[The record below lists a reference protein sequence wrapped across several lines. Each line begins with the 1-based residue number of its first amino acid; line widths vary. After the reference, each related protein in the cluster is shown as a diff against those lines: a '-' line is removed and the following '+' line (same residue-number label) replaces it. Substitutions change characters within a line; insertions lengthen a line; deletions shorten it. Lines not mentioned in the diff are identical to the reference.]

1 MRMRKRLV
9 SLYPEAWRDR
19 YGEEMCALL
28 DQTPPSITATL
39 NLLRGALTA
48 HLRPLASSA
57 PAARA
62 RGTIVHVLGCFI
74 IFCFFGSAFAK
85 TTENYGYTERIHPL
99 LGISHSVIV
108 IAAIGAACALALAA
122 APLALASVALARRE
136 HESALVKLIVVPPA
150 AIAIF
155 AGSVELLV
163 LWLNAHHHR
172 AGLGGWLLLGLC
184 VLCAAAGGFACW
196 AAPRA
201 LMRRID
207 LPPRAFAFSVA
218 AIGLVTLCMTA
229 IAVATCV
236 FLVGIVA
243 DAPHA
248 GAAGNGPAQLLN
260 VTTSIAI
267 QCTGMLGLSAVAA
280 VSTARGLRSVRA
292 L

>member
-1 MRMRKRLV
+1 MRKRLV

-19 YGEEMCALL
+19 YGEEMSALL

-39 NLLRGALTA
+39 DLLLGALTE

-62 RGTIVHVLGCFI
+62 RGTIAHVLGCFI
-74 IFCFFGSAFAK
+74 IFCFFGAGFAK
-85 TTENYGYTERIHPL
+85 TTENYDYIEHVHPL
-99 LGISHSVIV
+99 LGISHSVIL
-108 IAAIGAACALALAA
+108 IAAIVAAGALALAA
-122 APLALASVALARRE
+122 SPLAFASVALARRE
-136 HESALVKLIVVPPA
+136 REPALIKLIVTPPS

-155 AGSVELLV
+155 AGSVELLA
-163 LWLNAHHHR
+163 LWLNAHHHH
-172 AGLGGWLLLGLC
+172 AGIVGWLLLGLC

-196 AAPRA
+196 AASRA
-201 LMRRID
+201 LMRHINP
-207 LPPRAFAFSVA
+207 PPRGLAFSVA
-218 AIGLVTLCMTA
+218 AIALVTLCMAA

-236 FLVGIVA
+236 FLIGIVT
-243 DAPHA
+243 DAPQV
-248 GAAGNGPAQLLN
+248 GTAGNGPAQLIN

-267 QCTGMLGLSAVAA
+267 QFIGMLGLSAVAA

>member
-1 MRMRKRLV
+1 MRKHLL

-19 YGEEMCALL
+19 YGEEMSALL
-28 DQTPPSITATL
+28 DQTPPRITATL
-39 NLLRGALTA
+39 DLLRGALTA
-48 HLRPLASSA
+48 HLGRLATSA

-62 RGTIVHVLGCFI
+62 RGTIAHVLGCFI
-74 IFCFFGSAFAK
+74 VFCVFGAGFAK
-85 TTENYGYTERIHPL
+85 TTENYDYTEHVHPL

-108 IAAIGAACALALAA
+108 IAAIVAAGALALAA
-122 APLALASVALARRE
+122 APLAVASLALARRTRE
-136 HESALVKLIVVPPA
+136 PALMKLIAVPPA

-155 AGSVELLV
+155 AGSVGLLV

-172 AGLGGWLLLGLC
+172 AGVGGWLLLGLC
-184 VLCAAAGGFACW
+184 GLCAAACGFACW

-207 LPPRAFAFSVA
+207 VAPRAFAFSVA
-218 AIGLVTLCMTA
+218 AVGLVALCMVA

-243 DAPHA
+243 DAPNV
-248 GAAGNGPAQLLN
+248 GASGNGPAQLIN
-260 VTTSIAI
+260 VTTSIAL
-267 QCTGMLGLSAVAA
+267 QFTAMLGLSAVAA
-280 VSTARGLRSVRA
+280 VSAARGLRSVRA